1 MSAAF
6 TGDKPPVFVIGVGSE
21 LAVPGVQKW
30 NTYSSKQAM
39 PITNRVATLPSAT
52 LSVAALLIG
61 LFIVGPAFSATAT
74 ATAEPSESVLQDK
87 EQELLTKRREIIEKT
102 LELPPEIARRFWP
115 IYDQFQADLSVV
127 RAKRREILTDL
138 GHGVDGMS
146 EEEAKEYVLDKLE
159 HETNRSRITRE
170 YFNKLARFMS
180 YKTLATYI
188 QVETKIRVY
197 IEAGIEESIPLIR

>member
-1 MSAAF
+1 M
-6 TGDKPPVFVIGVGSE
+6 E
-21 LAVPGVQKW
+21 YLQ
-30 NTYSSKQAM
+30 QQHAM
-39 PITNRVATLPSAT
+39 PITNRVATLPSAA
-52 LSVAALLIG
+52 LNVAALLIS
-61 LFIVGPAFSATAT
+61 LLIVGPAFSATAT
-74 ATAEPSESVLQDK
+74 AEASESVLQDK

-102 LELPPEIARRFWP
+102 LDLPPEIARRFWP